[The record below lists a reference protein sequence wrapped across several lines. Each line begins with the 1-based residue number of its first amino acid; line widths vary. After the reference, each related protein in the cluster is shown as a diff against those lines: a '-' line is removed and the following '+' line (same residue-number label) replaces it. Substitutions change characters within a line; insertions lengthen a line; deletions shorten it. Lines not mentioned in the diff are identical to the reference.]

1 MSNPQNAASSAG
13 GTLIILLSLVMLCGA
28 IGGYYYF
35 EAQPVVVR
43 VVGLLAG
50 VAASLFVFVRSARGA
65 VIWDYIRGS
74 RTEVRKMVWPTRQ
87 ETLQTTL
94 IIAVF
99 VLIFAVFLWLLD
111 MALVEIVQF
120 LTGRGD
126 A

>member
-1 MSNPQNAASSAG
+1 MSNPNTASSNAS
-13 GTLIILLSLVMLCGA
+13 GTLLILVSLLMLVGS
-28 IGGYYYF
+28 IVGYYYF

-43 VVGLLAG
+43 VLGLLAG
-50 VAASLFVFVRSARGA
+50 VIASLFVFVRSPKGA
-65 VIWDYIRGS
+65 VIWGYIRGS

-99 VLIFAVFLWLLD
+99 VLLFGVFLWLLD

-126 A
+126 S